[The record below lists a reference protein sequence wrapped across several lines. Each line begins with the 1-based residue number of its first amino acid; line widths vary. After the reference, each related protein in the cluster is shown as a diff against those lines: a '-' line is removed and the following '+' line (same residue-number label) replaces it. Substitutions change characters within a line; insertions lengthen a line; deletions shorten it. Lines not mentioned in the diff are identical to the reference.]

1 MPSEKL
7 EALFSGVLS
16 RKILKKAVFSKAE
29 SKDTIKETASLTKK
43 SDGSLILAVEKF
55 TKDNKT
61 YRRNF
66 SLSADSLAET
76 VTALTA
82 MAEEEYKQVNIITTA
97 GEAEIKRSKSGSI
110 HISDKIA
117 KDAAEVAVQSE
128 GKKYILD
135 AAHDIAFLRELGI
148 TDKNGRIHDKKQA
161 KFRQI
166 NRFLEILRDVE
177 DKLPCDRAPVIY
189 DLCCGKSYLTFAVY
203 YYFTKILGR
212 DVEIVGVDLKA
223 DVVAYCSEVAKR
235 LNFNNLRF
243 VSGNINEYRPEKAP
257 DMVISL
263 HACDIATDI
272 VLGNAVKWGT
282 TVILSTPCCHHEMS
296 KQLSEP
302 ADAPMRDT
310 LSFILSQP
318 ILKQKLCDVMTDGL
332 RAKRLEAAGY
342 NVTALELIDPDETP
356 KNVMLRAVKNP
367 KKYAAAKEKAY
378 NEYKAMCAALGVSP
392 FLEKLLGENEK

>member
-1 MPSEKL
+1 MSAEKL

-16 RKILKKAVFSKAE
+16 RKILKKAIFSKAE
-29 SKDTIKETASLTKK
+29 AKDVIKETASPAKK

-66 SLSADSLAET
+66 AFSGEALADTAALLA
-76 VTALTA
+76 A
-82 MAEEEYKQVNIITTA
+82 MASEEYRQVNIITTA

-110 HISDKIA
+110 HIIDKIG
-117 KDAAEVAVQSE
+117 KDAVEVDVCRE

-135 AAHDIAFLRELGI
+135 SESDIAFLKELGI

-166 NRFLEILRDVE
+166 NRFLEILRDVT
-177 DKLPCDRAPVIY
+177 DKLPSDRPPVIY

-212 DVEIVGVDLKA
+212 DVEIVGVDLKS
-223 DVVAYCSEVAKR
+223 DVVAYCADVAKR
-235 LNFNNLRF
+235 LNFKNLRF

-302 ADAPMRDT
+302 ADAPMRET
-310 LSFILSQP
+310 LSFVLSQP
-318 ILKQKLCDVMTDGL
+318 ILKQKLCDVMTDAL
-332 RAKRLEAAGY
+332 RAKRLEAEGY
-342 NVTALELIDPDETP
+342 SVTALELIDPDETP
-356 KNVMLRAVKNP
+356 KNVMLRAVRSS
-367 KKYAAAKEKAY
+367 KKSAEAKKRAY
-378 NEYKAMCAALGVSP
+378 DEYKAMCSALGVSP
-392 FLEKLLGENEK
+392 FLEKLLGENEE